1 MKKLFVFIL
10 VFITMISSVLPVYA
24 AEGQVTYQG
33 DAGKF
38 IFEPGS
44 KHSLTD
50 LFPDFKDVMPGDSLT
65 QRITVRNA
73 ASNKVKVKIYIRS
86 LGAQEGSEDF
96 LSQLKLSVMKSADN
110 KMEYMFD
117 AYANETAQLTDWVC
131 LGMLY
136 SGGVVNLDVVL
147 DVPVELSNEYQD
159 QIGYLDWE
167 FKVEEFPVEPDDPVS
182 PDTSDESNVGLWV
195 IILISSVVLIIIIL
209 LIGRRRDKEEEENA

>member
-33 DAGKF
+33 YAGKF

-110 KMEYMFD
+110 KMEYMFE

-195 IILISSVVLIIIIL
+195 IISISSVVLVIIVL
-209 LIGRRRDKEEEENA
+209 LIGRRRDKEEE

>member
-110 KMEYMFD
+110 KMEYMFE

-195 IILISSVVLIIIIL
+195 TISISSVVLIIIIL